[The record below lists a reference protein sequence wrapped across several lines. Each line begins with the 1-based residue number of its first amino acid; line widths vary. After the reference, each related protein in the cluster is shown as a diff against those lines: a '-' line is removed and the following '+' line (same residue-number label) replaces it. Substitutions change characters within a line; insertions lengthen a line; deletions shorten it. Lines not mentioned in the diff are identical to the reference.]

1 MMEIVCTAD
10 HEGMSHAT
18 RRSREPKPRRKRLS
32 PPPGAVENRLSNYK
46 PNDEDMEGEEKD
58 EEELEKEEDE
68 SEADEPGKYEPLSV
82 ENKKSSQKSK
92 KGRGRSK
99 AIR

>member
-1 MMEIVCTAD
+1 MMEIVCTAN

-18 RRSREPKPRRKRLS
+18 RGFGVPKPRRKRLS
-32 PPPGAVENRLSNYK
+32 HPPGAVENRLSNHK
-46 PNDEDMEGEEKD
+46 PNDENMEDEEKD
-58 EEELEKEEDE
+58 EAELEKEEDE

-92 KGRGRSK
+92 KGRAKSK
-99 AIR
+99 ATR